1 MGTLNKHGYQQLI
14 DQNIEALEK
23 YMPKHSLEK
32 KHTIEVLKWSVKQI
46 YGSDGNQPNSENA
59 NCAIQNVVGST
70 WCATMQLRWKQV
82 EVDMCNG
89 TAQNISELQQ
99 MWQSDTGEQKW
110 EKVPF
115 VE

>member
-1 MGTLNKHGYQQLI
+1 MTKKNETLETTAQ
-14 DQNIEALEK
+14 
-23 YMPKHSLEK
+23 
-32 KHTIEVLKWSVKQI
+32 
-46 YGSDGNQPNSENA
+46 
-59 NCAIQNVVGST
+59 CAIQNVVGGT

-82 EVDMCNG
+82 EVDMSNG